1 MFQKPGRTM
10 WDEKN
15 IILNEIEVSAQP
27 LGCTADAGIRFS
39 ATPTLGAT
47 TARRRHNRFP
57 ERLPPALSNALSGAP
72 CSAQVQIM
80 FYISL
85 KTLIS
90 FVTGTVPFAGM
101 RVRPPAPPVATA
113 KRLAH
118 ARAIG
123 ECLGAWHC
131 VARDRVVLAS
141 VPSPGSRVSAGGGRS
156 AAFRT
161 PSVSSRRMRPHP
173 GSPPTAADHR

>member
-57 ERLPPALSNALSGAP
+57 ERLPPALSNAFSGAP

-90 FVTGTVPFAGM
+90 FVTGAVPFAGM

-113 KRLAH
+113 QA
-118 ARAIG
+118 ARPCQG
-123 ECLGAWHC
+123 HW
-131 VARDRVVLAS
+131 
-141 VPSPGSRVSAGGGRS
+141 
-156 AAFRT
+156 
-161 PSVSSRRMRPHP
+161 RM
-173 GSPPTAADHR
+173 S